1 MYLIIFIYFN
11 TAKVTPTKHKK
22 YSIVA
27 TVACLGN
34 YIINICIWFNTAKVT
49 TTNKT
54 HKEECEDP
62 IIRNGQT

>member
-27 TVACLGN
+27 TAACLGN
-34 YIINICIWFNTAKVT
+34 YILYILYVFDYI
-49 TTNKT
+49 
-54 HKEECEDP
+54 
-62 IIRNGQT
+62 